1 MPTPVSTTATS
12 TSAPSVVTD
21 TDTVDPDSLTAQ
33 QEGEDFMKFMSQM
46 TGGG

>member
-1 MPTPVSTTATS
+1 MRF
-12 TSAPSVVTD
+12 D
-21 TDTVDPDSLTAQ
+21 TDLIEPLEGQVSRGSHSTVDPDSLTAQ